1 MKFWILKKS
10 KTLMEKKFLAK
21 KIYKK
26 ELQEKKPKIVWFEKA
41 IKRKS
46 YELYSIW
53 KGCDNS
59 YKNRIDKKDIA
70 I

>member
-1 MKFWILKKS
+1 
-10 KTLMEKKFLAK
+10 MEKKFLPK

-26 ELQEKKPKIVWFEKA
+26 ELQEKKTKIVWFEKA

-46 YELYSIW
+46 CELYSTW

-59 YKNRIDKKDIA
+59 YKSRIDTKDIA
-70 I
+70 T